1 VPPKYSIALA
11 LHCVFRLPH
20 APLARPPVPDRG
32 PAAPPPFG
40 VFDDLNPME
49 DIMTEEQHI
58 IRARAEEDRWEEI
71 ERLFGSW
78 ADDFDADEEEPDLDP
93 ELEELISALGY

>member
-1 VPPKYSIALA
+1 
-11 LHCVFRLPH
+11 
-20 APLARPPVPDRG
+20 
-32 PAAPPPFG
+32 
-40 VFDDLNPME
+40 
-49 DIMTEEQHI
+49 MTEEQHI

-78 ADDFDADEEEPDLDP
+78 ANDFDADNFDGGDEEPDLDP

>member
-1 VPPKYSIALA
+1 
-11 LHCVFRLPH
+11 
-20 APLARPPVPDRG
+20 
-32 PAAPPPFG
+32 
-40 VFDDLNPME
+40 
-49 DIMTEEQHI
+49 MTEEQYI

>member
-1 VPPKYSIALA
+1 
-11 LHCVFRLPH
+11 
-20 APLARPPVPDRG
+20 
-32 PAAPPPFG
+32 
-40 VFDDLNPME
+40 
-49 DIMTEEQHI
+49 MTEEQHI

-78 ADDFDADEEEPDLDP
+78 ADDFDADEEGSELDP